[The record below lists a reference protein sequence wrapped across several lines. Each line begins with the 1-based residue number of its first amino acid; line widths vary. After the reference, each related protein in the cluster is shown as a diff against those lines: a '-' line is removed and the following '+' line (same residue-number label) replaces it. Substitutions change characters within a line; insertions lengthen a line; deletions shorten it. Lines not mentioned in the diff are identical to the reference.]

1 MGPKNFYNTVDQR
14 KLGTDLIA
22 SIQSDVDDLNEVVGD
37 SSSGLVKDVT
47 DLKITVGDENSGL
60 VKAVADLEAVG
71 IKGRKVYTE
80 DFAQG
85 ATSIV
90 FTVEDITADTLVDF
104 YPDNDHPTLIPSAV
118 AFDIANKTITFTI
131 SAAATAG
138 AATIVVWEDSE
149 E

>member
-22 SIQSDVDDLNEVVGD
+22 GIQSDVTELDT
-37 SSSGLVKDVT
+37 DVAS
-47 DLKITVGDENSGL
+47 LKTTVGDENSGL
-60 VKAVADLEAVG
+60 VKAVADLEAAG

-80 DFAQG
+80 NFAQD

-104 YPDNDHPTLIPSAV
+104 YPDNDHATLAPSAV

-131 SAAATAG
+131 SAAASAG

>member
-22 SIQSDVDDLNEVVGD
+22 GIQSDVTELDT
-37 SSSGLVKDVT
+37 DVAA
-47 DLKITVGDENSGL
+47 LKTTVGDENSGL
-60 VKAVADLEAVG
+60 VKAVADLEAAG

-104 YPDNDHPTLIPSAV
+104 YPDNDHATLAPSAV
-118 AFDIANKTITFTI
+118 AFDIENKTITFTI

>member
-22 SIQSDVDDLNEVVGD
+22 GIQT
-37 SSSGLVKDVT
+37 DVT
-47 DLKITVGDENSGL
+47 GLKTTVGDENSGL
-60 VKAVADLEAVG
+60 VKAVADLEAAG

-80 DFAQG
+80 DFARG

-90 FTVEDITADTLVDF
+90 FTVDDITADTLVDF
-104 YPDNDHPTLIPSAV
+104 YPDNDHATLAPSAV
-118 AFDIANKTITFTI
+118 AFDIENKTITFTI

-138 AATIVVWEDSE
+138 AATIVVWQDSE

>member
-22 SIQSDVDDLNEVVGD
+22 GIQSDVTELDT
-37 SSSGLVKDVT
+37 DVAA
-47 DLKITVGDENSGL
+47 LKTTVGDESSGL
-60 VKAVADLEAVG
+60 VKAVADLEAAG

-90 FTVEDITADTLVDF
+90 FTVEDITVDTLVDF
-104 YPDNDHPTLIPSAV
+104 YPDNDHATLAPSAV
-118 AFDIANKTITFTI
+118 SFDIENKTITFTI

-149 E
+149 A

>member
-22 SIQSDVDDLNEVVGD
+22 GIRSDVTELDT
-37 SSSGLVKDVT
+37 DVT
-47 DLKITVGDENSGL
+47 ALKTTVGDDNSGL
-60 VKAVADLEAVG
+60 VKAVADLEAAG

-104 YPDNDHPTLIPSAV
+104 YPDNDHPTLVPSAV

-131 SAAATAG
+131 STAATAG

>member
-22 SIQSDVDDLNEVVGD
+22 GIQSDVTELDT
-37 SSSGLVKDVT
+37 DVAA
-47 DLKITVGDENSGL
+47 LKTTVGDENSGL
-60 VKAVADLEAVG
+60 VKAVADLEAAG

-90 FTVEDITADTLVDF
+90 FTVEDIIADTLVDF
-104 YPDNDHPTLIPSAV
+104 YPDNDHATLAPSAV
-118 AFDIANKTITFTI
+118 AFDIENKTITFTI

>member
-22 SIQSDVDDLNEVVGD
+22 GIQSDVTELDT
-37 SSSGLVKDVT
+37 DVAA
-47 DLKITVGDENSGL
+47 LKTTVGDENSGL
-60 VKAVADLEAVG
+60 VKAVADLEAAG

-85 ATSIV
+85 DTSIV

-104 YPDNDHPTLIPSAV
+104 YPDNDHATLAPSAV
-118 AFDIANKTITFTI
+118 AFDIENKTITFTI